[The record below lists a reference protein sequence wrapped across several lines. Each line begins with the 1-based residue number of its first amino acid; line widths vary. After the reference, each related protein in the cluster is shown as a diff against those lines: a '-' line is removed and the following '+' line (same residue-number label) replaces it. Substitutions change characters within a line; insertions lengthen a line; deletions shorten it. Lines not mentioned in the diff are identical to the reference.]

1 MGLIV
6 VRYGEIALKG
16 GNRRYFVKKLRDNIR
31 DCLRQH
37 RLAGKVTYAHG
48 RIYVDTP
55 QVEEALASLSRVFGI
70 VSLSPALMIS
80 GELAPAAQMVAI
92 KEAAL
97 TLAREM
103 GLDAAHSFRIGARRA
118 NKAFPWTSPQIS
130 REVGS
135 FVQEATGGRVDL
147 SAAADVTIEIEIRSE
162 GALVY
167 GRTIPGPG
175 GLPLGVGG
183 WAVALISGGID
194 SPVAAWMMMKRG
206 CAIIP
211 VHFAQ
216 SEVETAKA
224 LDNIEILKQYAY
236 GQKMR
241 PIILSYAEVF
251 GETARQLY
259 EIGAASWICI
269 FCKRTFL
276 LRAAE
281 IAAQHGAGAVVTG
294 ESLGQVAS
302 QTLDNLEVVSHGVP
316 KPILRPLIG
325 LDKVE
330 IMDIAARIGTFAI
343 STRESAPCPYLPDRP
358 LTKSTVGQLQKV
370 LERLAEWKATQGSD
384 HSVGP
389 SA

>member
-16 GNRRYFVKKLRDNIR
+16 GNRRYFVKRLRDNIR

-37 RLAGKVTYAHG
+37 GLPARVTYAHG

-55 QVEEALASLSRVFGI
+55 QVEAALAPLSRVFGI
-70 VSLSPALMIS
+70 VSLSPALMIP
-80 GELAPAAQMVAI
+80 GELAPVAQIAAV
-92 KEAAL
+92 KETAL
-97 TLAREM
+97 TLAHEM
-103 GLDAAHSFRIGARRA
+103 GLDAAHSFRIRARRA
-118 NKAFPWTSPQIS
+118 NKAFPWTSPQID

-135 FVQEATGGRVDL
+135 FVQEATGGKVDL
-147 SAAADVTIEIEIRSE
+147 SAAADITIDIEIRSE
-162 GALVY
+162 GTFVY
-167 GRTIPGPG
+167 GRTVSGPG

-183 WAVALISGGID
+183 RAVALISGGID

-224 LDNIEILKQYAY
+224 LDNIEILKRYAY
-236 GQKMR
+236 GQEMR
-241 PIILSYAEVF
+241 PIILSHAEVF
-251 GETARQLY
+251 GETVHQLY

-281 IAAQHGAGAVVTG
+281 IAAQHGAGAVITG

-302 QTLDNLEVVSHGVP
+302 QTLDNLEVISHGVP
-316 KPILRPLIG
+316 KLILRPLIG

-330 IMDIAARIGTFAI
+330 ITNIAARIGTFAI
-343 STRESAPCPYLPDRP
+343 STRESAPCSYLPDRP
-358 LTKSTVGQLQKV
+358 LTKSTIEQLRAI
-370 LERLAEWKATQGSD
+370 LDRLAEWRAMQGSD
-384 HSVGP
+384 RPCNV
-389 SA
+389 